1 MESQKLVSR
10 LDAFVSCLFSR
21 QRISAVV
28 PFKLGSVRPGY
39 KKITCNLQVLNPI
52 QDAGS
57 WSHELILVSKI
68 PLHKEHWPLKL
79 VASKARILEPSMF
92 GDSVADFWSL
102 EDVVFVD
109 GLWLLCYFLVVI
121 AVVLFVGCLLSLS
134 IVFVLIVLVFLLKYC
149 YCYSCYCCSCRRHSI
164 QCPRLIWWSGCWNPN
179 VPHRRPRPG
188 GSRQSEDSSTTCCFP
203 PQVTVASEGYSY

>member
-28 PFKLGSVRPGY
+28 PFQLGSVGPGY
-39 KKITCNLQVLNPI
+39 KKISYNLQVLNPI

-79 VASKARILEPSMF
+79 VASKAGTINVLGLCCRFLKF
-92 GDSVADFWSL
+92 RRRCFCWW
-102 EDVVFVD
+102 VV
-109 GLWLLCYFLVVI
+109 
-121 AVVLFVGCLLSLS
+121 AVVLLFGCDCCCFFGGCLLSLS
-134 IVFVLIVLVFLLKYC
+134 IVFVLIVFVVLLKYC
-149 YCYSCYCCSCRRHSI
+149 YCYSCYCCSGRRRHSI

-179 VPHRRPRPG
+179 VPHRRGGREG
-188 GSRQSEDSSTTCCFP
+188 RGSRRFFKVLFP
-203 PQVTVASEGYSY
+203 PLVTVASEGYSY